1 MASNDTP
8 CIPCGLNKLSRNH
21 YFNGKLLVER
31 DFVDEQIYHI
41 AKRRMLNKVLH
52 GSGTVCGLQ
61 LRQHPSADCQP
72 HYIYVEP
79 GIALDCCG
87 REIVVTR
94 NEPIAVSSLLDAA
107 GLTFDG
113 SQDLF
118 IAIRYKEQLSEQIPL
133 ILADCSCADNQQQ
146 ANRID
151 ECFEFVVFS
160 KDSGTVAVEHPPSEA
175 RLDWLHTLTFAGQTP
190 KALAVDNQLQQLY
203 VAALSDSDD
212 AQARIFVYR
221 TDNHDLISAL
231 NAGSQP
237 HDLLV
242 SALGD
247 IVYLADSDLAA
258 DTALGP
264 LDGIAVFREANIRAN
279 PDAIAFIDLGEPCRL
294 ALSPATGALF
304 ALTLESGELIAW
316 SEADIQSW
324 LASDAGDGFPNRS
337 GPAISHRVQLD
348 GFGLN
353 GTAHTGANILKIGAN
368 GLYAYIVNP
377 SASGDRCIMVVSIAR
392 LFANEDGA
400 VLQPL
405 LPGVDAAETGVA
417 LSTSVADAGYVFLL
431 SQHSDDGS
439 AVLRRF
445 QWQRD
450 SHELISSGRGARW
463 QGQPLDLAMSATEK
477 WAYVPQQRQ
486 QGEELFSQ
494 LALLSV
500 DELISVQTEQPS
512 TNALT
517 KVVNLS
523 GDALFCRLNLVGR
536 RLYLA
541 AADNNPDAEPQ
552 RGLIAVL
559 DIEEADCAALF
570 YDALDGCP
578 PCDEHY
584 PQDVVV
590 LGHIAGYLPG
600 QRMMELQH
608 ASAED
613 AIIDNLSY
621 RKLVASNERLM
632 AVIQCMLDEG
642 FATGLP
648 GPRGAAGPQGTPGV
662 NGTNGSDGADGATG
676 PQGPQGEPGPQGPR
690 GPRGEPGQGYQP
702 LDLAHI
708 AALNWLHDNHNDDLP
723 GPANYDFVRRIILA
737 LSFDRDVFVRN
748 VINQL
753 TEIQDNQ
760 DQQLIVGDSHAFE
773 VQVLQRMND
782 VFPPFWRTV
791 QAWCF
796 PIINPEAEP
805 MEVDFSRRTALLKRY
820 EAINTKL
827 EDGVCQGFA
836 LLINEELQDK
846 APQFRVIFRGD
857 FAIDTAENQAVDA
870 NHVNG
875 SLPSGNSM
883 PGGVFYSWLSLGERE

>member
-52 GSGTVCGLQ
+52 GAGTVCGLQ

-72 HYIYVEP
+72 YYIYAEP

-160 KDSGTVAVEHPPSEA
+160 RDSGTVAVEHPPAEA

-203 VAALSDSDD
+203 VAALPDSEN

-242 SALGD
+242 SPLGD
-247 IVYLADSDLAA
+247 ILYLADTDLAA
-258 DTALGP
+258 GTP
-264 LDGIAVFREANIRAN
+264 LASLHGIAIFREADIRAN
-279 PDAIAFIDLGEPCRL
+279 PDATAFIDLGEPCRL

-304 ALTLESGELIAW
+304 ALKLQSGELIAW

-324 LASDAGDGFPNRS
+324 LATDAGNGLPDPT
-337 GPAISHRVQLD
+337 GPAVSHRVQLD
-348 GFGLN
+348 GFSLD
-353 GTAHTGANILKIGAN
+353 GTTQTGANILKIAAN
-368 GLYAYIVNP
+368 GLYAFIVNP
-377 SASGDRCIMVVSIAR
+377 SASGNQCIMVVSIAR

-400 VLQPL
+400 VLQPQ
-405 LPGVDAAETGVA
+405 LPGVAADETGVA
-417 LSTSVADAGYVFLL
+417 LSTSIADAGYVFLL
-431 SQHSDDGS
+431 SQHSAGGS
-439 AVLRRF
+439 AFLRRF

-450 SHELISSGRGARW
+450 SHELISGGRGAQW

-486 QGEELFSQ
+486 QGDELLSQ

-500 DELISVQTEQPS
+500 DELISVQTEQPA

-517 KVVNLS
+517 KVVHLS
-523 GDALFCRLNLVGR
+523 GDALFCRLNQVGR

-541 AADNNPDAEPQ
+541 AADNNTDAEPQ
-552 RGLIAVL
+552 RGLIAIL

-570 YDALDGCP
+570 YDALNGCP

-584 PQDVVV
+584 PEGVVV
-590 LGHIAGYLPG
+590 LGHLEGYLPG
-600 QRMMELQH
+600 QRMLEQQH
-608 ASAED
+608 ATAED
-613 AIIDNLSY
+613 AVIDNLSY

-662 NGTNGSDGADGATG
+662 NGTNGTDGAVG

-690 GPRGEPGQGYQP
+690 GPRGEPGESYQP

-708 AALNWLHDNHNDDLP
+708 AALNWLHDSHNDDLP
-723 GPANYDFVRRIILA
+723 GPVNYDFVRRTILA

-753 TEIQDNQ
+753 TDIEDNEGQ
-760 DQQLIVGDSHAFE
+760 PLVVGSSHAFE
-773 VQVLQRMND
+773 VQLLHSISDN
-782 VFPPFWRTV
+782 FPPFWRTV

-796 PIINPEAEP
+796 PIVNPEAEP
-805 MEVDFSRRTALLKRY
+805 IDVDFSRRTALLKSY
-820 EAINTKL
+820 EAIDTKL

-836 LLINEELQDK
+836 LMLNEELQDK
-846 APQFRVIFRGD
+846 SPQFRVIFRGD
-857 FAIDTAENQAVDA
+857 FAIDTAQKQAVDA
-870 NHVNG
+870 NHING

-883 PGGVFYSWLSLGERE
+883 PGGVFFSWLSLGER